1 MPRITDIVSEQV
13 YVVVEQIP
21 FGKVLSY
28 KSVAILAGY
37 PQHTRL
43 VGYVLRHVPSN
54 RVLPC
59 HRVVTSSGRLVPYW
73 TEQKE
78 LLHREGVDFT
88 SRGYVDMKRFAW
100 QYNDL

>member
-1 MPRITDIVSEQV
+1 MTRITDIFSEQV
-13 YVVVEQIP
+13 YAVVEQIP

-37 PQHTRL
+37 PRHSRL
-43 VGYVLRHVPSN
+43 VGYALRHVPSN
-54 RVLPC
+54 RLLPC

-78 LLHREGVDFT
+78 LL
-88 SRGYVDMKRFAW
+88 Y
-100 QYNDL
+100 